1 MKQKRCIIAG
11 AGIGG
16 LATAVRLAAKGHD
29 VTVIEQ
35 NDRPGGKMGEI
46 RREGFRFDT
55 GPSLFTLPEM
65 VDELLAIG
73 NTEQNVPFRYK
84 KLSASCRYFFEDGT
98 QINAPDDPGDFAREI
113 NMQTGEPPEHV
124 IHYLEDAARLYRAS
138 AGLFIFNARKRLF
151 QTALKEKPSRLFPLL
166 KVNPLRTMHEENRR
180 RFRSPH
186 VIQLFDRYAT
196 YNGSSPYLTPSMLT
210 VIAHLEHNTGA
221 YFPEKGMYSIA
232 QAIYEKAVSL
242 GVDFRLGCKVT
253 GLNTRKRQ
261 ITGVETTQGT
271 FPCDALISD
280 IDVNMFYRQ
289 AGKKLKRPHS
299 VKHPRLSSS
308 ALIFY
313 WGMNTTFPQLDMH
326 NILFSVQYTE
336 EFTSLFKKRE
346 PFTDPTVYIFVSSKT
361 VEEDA
366 PPGKENWFVMINVPP
381 LAGSEFPPDFVERAR
396 GYIISKIK
404 RVLHIDPSPHILFE
418 ERTTPQT
425 LQEFTGSYKG
435 ALYGNS
441 SNSIWSA
448 FLRHPNRSAT
458 YPNLYFTGG
467 SVHPGG
473 GIPLCLASAA
483 IVENEMEKAQ

>member
-1 MKQKRCIIAG
+1 MEQKRHIIAG

-16 LATAVRLAAKGHD
+16 LATAIRLAAGGHF

-35 NDRPGGKMGEI
+35 NNRPGGKMGEI

-65 VDELLAIG
+65 VEELLAIG
-73 NTEQNVPFRYK
+73 NNDQNISFRYK

-98 QINAPDDPGDFAREI
+98 QIDAMNDPRDFAREI
-113 NMQTGEPPEHV
+113 NIKTDEPPEHV
-124 IHYLEDAARLYRAS
+124 LLYLQKAARLYQAS
-138 AGLFIFNARKRLF
+138 AGLFIFNPRHRLF
-151 QTALKEKPSRLFPLL
+151 HSALKEKPSRLFPLL

-221 YFPEKGMYSIA
+221 YYPEKGMYSIA
-232 QAIYEKAVSL
+232 QSLYEKALSL
-242 GVDFRLGCKVT
+242 GVEFRFGCKVT
-253 GLNTRKRQ
+253 GINTRKRQ
-261 ITGVETTQGT
+261 VTGVETTEGT

-289 AGKKLKRPHS
+289 AGKKLKRPLS

-313 WGMNTTFPQLDMH
+313 WGMNTTFPGLDMH
-326 NILFSVQYTE
+326 NILFSEQYVE
-336 EFTSLFKKRE
+336 EFTSLFKKKE
-346 PFTDPTVYIFVSSKT
+346 LFADPTVYIFVSSKT
-361 VEEDA
+361 IAEDA

-381 LAGSEFPPDFVERAR
+381 IAGSDITNGFIDEAR
-396 GYIISKIK
+396 KHVLRKIK

-418 ERTTPQT
+418 ERATPQT
-425 LQEFTGSYKG
+425 LQDYTGSYKG
-435 ALYGNS
+435 ALYGNN
-441 SNSIWSA
+441 SNSIRSA

-483 IVENEMEKAQ
+483 IVEKEIEKEQ